1 MEACQEVCT
10 TSCPSGEYMNY
21 DTCECGAET
30 SCGSGETLCNG
41 QCVSLTCADN
51 QLFDDSSCQCVNR
64 CSPGQDYCG
73 GTCIDVVNDASNC
86 GFCGNVCS
94 PGVPCIAGTCTCP
107 ATYDYCA
114 SQQKCLPE
122 GDAC

>member
-1 MEACQEVCT
+1 
-10 TSCPSGEYMNY
+10 MNQ
-21 DTCECGAET
+21 DTCQCTADT
-30 SCGSGETLCNG
+30 SCGQDETLCNG
-41 QCVSLTCADN
+41 QCMSIACNEN
-51 QLFDDSSCQCVNR
+51 QLFDNSSCQCVNR

-86 GFCGNVCS
+86 GSCGNVCS

-114 SQQKCLPE
+114 SQQQCIPE
-122 GDAC
+122 GTDC